1 MHKEYRQTV
10 KIKKTDFDSELMTKK
25 EKKKRRKRVLEKIIS
40 FWKSKCTVQLHVSEG
55 RETTDEGKGGRGKEG
70 RDRQDEE

>member
-1 MHKEYRQTV
+1 
-10 KIKKTDFDSELMTKK
+10 MTKK
-25 EKKKRRKRVLEKIIS
+25 RKKKRRKRVLEKIIS
-40 FWKSKCTVQLHVSEG
+40 FWKSKCTVQLHVSDG